1 MQAWIKHNDFQ
12 RVADYV
18 QRGRIY
24 SNMGDEV
31 LIETWITSMTKH
43 CHDPGDPVKY
53 QIQIDLDAEMDLRS
67 LTMPLEKIA
76 DDLKIRRQYL
86 VRSLE
91 EMKNDPETWQQTN
104 DAMINDIATFLVDL
118 EDAKENSH

>member
-1 MQAWIKHNDFQ
+1 
-12 RVADYV
+12 
-18 QRGRIY
+18 
-24 SNMGDEV
+24 
-31 LIETWITSMTKH
+31 
-43 CHDPGDPVKY
+43 
-53 QIQIDLDAEMDLRS
+53 
-67 LTMPLEKIA
+67 MPLEKIA